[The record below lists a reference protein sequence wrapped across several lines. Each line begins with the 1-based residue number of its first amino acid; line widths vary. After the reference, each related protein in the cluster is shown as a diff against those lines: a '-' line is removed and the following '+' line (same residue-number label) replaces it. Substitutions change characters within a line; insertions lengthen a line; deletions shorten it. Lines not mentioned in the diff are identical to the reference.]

1 MFLLKKI
8 VAPLFS
14 PLSVVIGLMG
24 IGLFL
29 MWFTRKQKTGKI
41 LITLAAAILLFFS
54 FHAISDRLLK
64 PLEQRF
70 PPLMID
76 SRAVTPADT
85 SSVKWIVVL
94 GGGHTY
100 DQDLPV
106 TSEISE
112 ESLVRLIESIRI
124 YKRIPGSKIILSGG
138 AVFDR
143 YPEAGTMSRTAQI
156 LNVPSSDILQDNE
169 SRDTEEQA
177 LRIRSMVGKDR
188 FILVTS
194 AFHMPRSV
202 ALFNKL
208 GLLPIPAPTNH
219 MVFKKKNIRPD
230 DFYPSSAALRKAER
244 AVHEYLGLVWSKIRN
259 KI

>member
-24 IGLFL
+24 IGIFL
-29 MWFTRKQKTGKI
+29 IWFTKKQKTGKI
-41 LITLAAAILLFFS
+41 LITIGTILLFFFS
-54 FHAISDRLLK
+54 YDAISDLLLK

-70 PPLMID
+70 PPLMMD
-76 SRAVTPADT
+76 SRSVATIDT
-85 SSVKWIVVL
+85 SSVKWIVLL
-94 GGGHTY
+94 GGGHAN
-100 DQDLPV
+100 DKNLPV
-106 TSEISE
+106 TSELSE
-112 ESLVRLIESIRI
+112 ESLVRLTESIRI

-143 YPEAGTMSRTAQI
+143 YPEAETLSRAAQI
-156 LNVPSSDILQDNE
+156 MNVPVNDIVLDND

-177 LRIRSMVGKDR
+177 VRISSMVGKDR

-194 AFHMPRSV
+194 ACHMPRAV

-208 GLLPIPAPTNH
+208 GLQPVPAPTNH
-219 MVFKKKNIRPD
+219 MVLKKKYIRPD
-230 DFYPSSAALRKAER
+230 DFYPSSVALRKAEK

-259 KI
+259 KV